1 MERLTQDR
9 LKELV
14 HYDPASGIFT
24 RIKDV
29 SGNAKTGDRLRSTNS
44 HGYLQ
49 ARFDGKYYVLHRLA
63 FLYMTGV
70 MPDVDVDHIN
80 RDRSDNRWSNLRE
93 ATRSQNLRNSGA
105 YKTSKS
111 GYRGVSLKK
120 KTGKWCAQ
128 ISLKKKSH
136 HIGYYETAEEAYA
149 AYLAAAK
156 KHAGEFA
163 PTA

>member
-1 MERLTQDR
+1 MANVTQDR

-14 HYDPASGIFT
+14 HYDPVSGIFT

-29 SGNAKTGDRLRSTNS
+29 AGNAKAGDQLRSTNS

-49 ARFDGKYYVLHRLA
+49 ARIDGKYYVLHRLA
-63 FLYMTGV
+63 FLYMNGA

-80 RDRSDNRWSNLRE
+80 RDRSDNRWGNLRE
-93 ATRSQNLRNSGA
+93 ATRSQNLRNAGA
-105 YKTSKS
+105 YKANKS

-120 KTGKWCAQ
+120 KTNKWVAQ
-128 ISLKKKSH
+128 ISLDKKLH
-136 HIGYYETAEEAYA
+136 HLGYYETAEDAHA
-149 AYLAAAK
+149 AYLEAAK

-163 PTA
+163 AAA